1 MNPITVIIYGYI
13 LTALLLVYFIIRD
26 LKIPG
31 LFFNRKKILGYSI
44 VFILIFG
51 IFIALYSH
59 LLEPFIL
66 VTKTVEIHDAKIK
79 QPLKIA
85 FVADIQV
92 GNHKKSEWVEKIVEK
107 IIAQNPDLVI
117 FGGDLIDNE
126 GTFENESKYL
136 EPLRKIAEKYPS
148 FYVLGNHEY
157 GLGQPNLANDFL
169 GTGNRSEELIIKMKE
184 LNITLLRNTLDC
196 LEIQNQN
203 ICLFGIDDIYAGKN
217 NYSALKN
224 FSPHTPLIFI
234 THNPDGILSYPENFP
249 KPILTLAGHTHGGQ
263 VYLPIFGPL
272 GSADLILPDI
282 YYKGLNSWQ
291 GVPIYTSV
299 GSGES
304 GGQIRFLVP
313 PEIVFL
319 NLKP

>member
-1 MNPITVIIYGYI
+1 MNPIAVIIYSYI
-13 LTALLLVYFIIRD
+13 LIALLLIYFIIRD
-26 LKIPG
+26 LKIAG
-31 LFFNRKKILGYSI
+31 LFFNRKKILSYSI
-44 VFILIFG
+44 IAILVFG
-51 IFIALYSH
+51 IFAALYSH
-59 LLEPFIL
+59 FVEPFIL
-66 VTKTVEIHDAKIK
+66 ITKKVEIKDVKIK
-79 QPLKIA
+79 QPFKIA
-85 FVADIQV
+85 FVTDIQV
-92 GNHKKSEWVEKIVEK
+92 GNHKKSDWVEKIVEK
-107 IIAQNPDLVI
+107 IILQNPDLVI

-136 EPLRKIAEKYPS
+136 EPLQKISEKYPS

-169 GTGNRSEELIIKMKE
+169 GTGNRSSELIAKMKE
-184 LNITLLRNTLDC
+184 LDIALLRNNLTC
-196 LEIQNQN
+196 LEIQKQN
-203 ICLFGIDDIYAGKN
+203 ICLFGTEDFYIGKKDF
-217 NYSALKN
+217 SELKN
-224 FSPHTPLIFI
+224 VPSNTPLLFI
-234 THNPDGILSYPENFP
+234 THNPDGILSYPKTFP
-249 KPILTLAGHTHGGQ
+249 KPILALAGHSHGGQ

-313 PEIVFL
+313 PEIVVL